1 MGVERSVSGQATM
14 PQVPSMSALKNTFIV
29 LRPFDD
35 QK

>member
-14 PQVPSMSALKNTFIV
+14 PQVPSMSALKNTFICV
-29 LRPFDD
+29 RPFKN